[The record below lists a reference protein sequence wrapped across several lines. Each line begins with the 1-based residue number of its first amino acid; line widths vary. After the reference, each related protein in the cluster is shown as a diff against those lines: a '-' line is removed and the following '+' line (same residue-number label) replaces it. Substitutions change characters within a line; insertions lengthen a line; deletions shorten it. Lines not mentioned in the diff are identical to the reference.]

1 MSKQTRDFYH
11 IQDQLNLA
19 WQYSVIGRRTAA
31 PEIKAL
37 TDQINNLMGT
47 LQPLTSEMARFI
59 ELTSQKASLL
69 EKALE
74 DKLEPPLERTSEGR
88 VEEGR
93 VEVSLSSS
101 GMGFFSQTFVEED
114 SQIGI
119 ALKLDTVGADIDIS
133 ATVLESRLSA
143 DSENPGYWVRVRF
156 DRNQE
161 YQVDQLLAHV
171 TQRQIERL
179 QKKSQNQTD
188 GMKNNVSA

>member
-1 MSKQTRDFYH
+1 
-11 IQDQLNLA
+11 
-19 WQYSVIGRRTAA
+19 
-31 PEIKAL
+31 
-37 TDQINNLMGT
+37 
-47 LQPLTSEMARFI
+47 
-59 ELTSQKASLL
+59 
-69 EKALE
+69 
-74 DKLEPPLERTSEGR
+74 
-88 VEEGR
+88 
-93 VEVSLSSS
+93 
-101 GMGFFSQTFVEED
+101 MGFFSQTFVEED

-179 QKKSQNQTD
+179 QKRLKTKRMIRKITSARSQLH
-188 GMKNNVSA
+188 AEYAEL